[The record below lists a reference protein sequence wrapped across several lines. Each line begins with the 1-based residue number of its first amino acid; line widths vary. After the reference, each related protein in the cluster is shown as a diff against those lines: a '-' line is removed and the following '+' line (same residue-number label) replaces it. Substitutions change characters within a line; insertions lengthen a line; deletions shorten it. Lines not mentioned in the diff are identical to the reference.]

1 MHENNDLQETVVQK
15 LLKEIKLLEE
25 EVETQAY
32 INGLWVR
39 YNQTLKQ
46 VIDSEYSDTPLAE
59 AVRESIKEG
68 ESWEDVKEWLIEAK
82 KAETEFFERIE
93 PDIDQLSDLKQLR
106 SEVNFLK
113 GVIRSL
119 LSTREM
125 KLESILCGY
134 RNWNQELN
142 TEIEELLK
150 NNGFYCKE

>member
-1 MHENNDLQETVVQK
+1 MHENNDLQDTIVQK

-68 ESWEDVKEWLIEAK
+68 KSWEDVKEWLTEAK
-82 KAETEFFERIE
+82 RAEREFFERIN
-93 PDIDQLSDLKQLR
+93 PDIDQLMDLKQLK
-106 SEVNFLK
+106 SEINFLR

-125 KLESILCGY
+125 KLESIICGY
-134 RNWNQELN
+134 RNWNQEVN

-150 NNGFYCKE
+150 SNGFYCEG

>member
-68 ESWEDVKEWLIEAK
+68 KSWEDVKEWLIEAK

-150 NNGFYCKE
+150 SNGFYCEE

>member
-1 MHENNDLQETVVQK
+1 MHENNDLQDTLVQK

-39 YNQTLKQ
+39 YNQTLRQ

-68 ESWEDVKEWLIEAK
+68 KSWEDVKEWLVEAK
-82 KAETEFFERIE
+82 KAEIEFFERIK
-93 PDIDQLSDLKQLR
+93 PDIDQLSDLKQLK
-106 SEVNFLK
+106 SEINFLR

-125 KLESILCGY
+125 KLESIICGY
-134 RNWNQELN
+134 RNWNQEVN
-142 TEIEELLK
+142 NEIEELLK
-150 NNGFYCKE
+150 NNGFYCEE

>member
-1 MHENNDLQETVVQK
+1 MHENNDLQEKIVQK
-15 LLKEIKLLEE
+15 LLKEIKQLEE

-39 YNQTLKQ
+39 YNQTLRQ
-46 VIDSEYSDTPLAE
+46 VIDSEYSDTPLAD

-68 ESWEDVKEWLIEAK
+68 NSWEDVKEWLTEAK
-82 KAETEFFERIE
+82 RAESEFFERIK
-93 PDIDQLSDLKQLR
+93 PDIEQISDLKQLK

-125 KLESILCGY
+125 KLESIICGY
-134 RNWNQELN
+134 RDWNEEVSA
-142 TEIEELLK
+142 EIEELLK
-150 NNGFYCKE
+150 RNGFYCEN

>member
-1 MHENNDLQETVVQK
+1 MHENNDLQETIVQK

-46 VIDSEYSDTPLAE
+46 VVDSEYSDTPLAE
-59 AVRESIKEG
+59 AIRESIKEG
-68 ESWEDVKEWLIEAK
+68 KSWEDVKEWLIEAK
-82 KAETEFFERIE
+82 KAETEFFERIK
-93 PDIDQLSDLKQLR
+93 PDIEQLSDLKQLK
-106 SEVNFLK
+106 SEINFLR

-125 KLESILCGY
+125 RLESIICGY
-134 RNWNQELN
+134 RNWSQEIN

-150 NNGFYCKE
+150 NNGFYCEE

>member
-1 MHENNDLQETVVQK
+1 MHENNDLQDTIVQK

-68 ESWEDVKEWLIEAK
+68 KSWGDVKEWLTEAK
-82 KAETEFFERIE
+82 RAEREFFERIN
-93 PDIDQLSDLKQLR
+93 PDIDQLMDLKQLK
-106 SEVNFLK
+106 SEINFLR

-125 KLESILCGY
+125 KLESIICGY
-134 RNWNQELN
+134 RNWNQEVN

-150 NNGFYCKE
+150 SNGFYCEG

>member
-1 MHENNDLQETVVQK
+1 MHENNDLQDTLVQK

-46 VIDSEYSDTPLAE
+46 VIDSEYSDSPLAD

-68 ESWEDVKEWLIEAK
+68 KSWEDVKEWLVEAK
-82 KAETEFFERIE
+82 KAETEFFERIK
-93 PDIDQLSDLKQLR
+93 PDIDQLSDLKQLK
-106 SEVNFLK
+106 SEINFLR

-125 KLESILCGY
+125 KLESIICGY
-134 RNWNQELN
+134 RNWNQEVN

-150 NNGFYCKE
+150 SNGFYCEG

>member
-1 MHENNDLQETVVQK
+1 MHEDNELQETIVQK

-46 VIDSEYSDTPLAE
+46 VIDSECSDTPLAE
-59 AVRESIKEG
+59 AIRESIKESK
-68 ESWEDVKEWLIEAK
+68 SWEDVKEWLTEAK
-82 KAETEFFERIE
+82 RAETEFFERIK
-93 PDIDQLSDLKQLR
+93 PDIDQLSDLKHLK
-106 SEVNFLK
+106 SEINFLR

-125 KLESILCGY
+125 KLESIISGY
-134 RNWNQELN
+134 RNWNQEVN
-142 TEIEELLK
+142 TEIEDLLK
-150 NNGFYCKE
+150 SNGFYCEE